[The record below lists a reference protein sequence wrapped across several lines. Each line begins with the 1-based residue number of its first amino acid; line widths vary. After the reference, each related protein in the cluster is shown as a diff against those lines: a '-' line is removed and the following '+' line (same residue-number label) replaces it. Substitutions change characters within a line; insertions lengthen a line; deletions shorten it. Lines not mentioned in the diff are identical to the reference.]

1 MQAKDL
7 IETLSK
13 CNPDDEITFIFDEN
27 PQYSWDCGNGLH
39 EATQVTVTGKKIHGK
54 IALTNG
60 FSSKLLTGDEEE
72 IFIK

>member
-1 MQAKDL
+1 MYAKDL
-7 IETLSK
+7 IRILSK

-27 PQYSWDCGNGLH
+27 TTRSWDRGNGLH
-39 EATQVTVTGKKIHGK
+39 EATQVNVTCKKINGK

-60 FSSKLLTGDEEE
+60 LSSKLLNGDEEE

>member
-27 PQYSWDCGNGLH
+27 PTRSWDCGNGLH
-39 EATQVTVTGKKIHGK
+39 EVTEVNVTGKKIHGK

-60 FSSKLLTGDEEE
+60 LSSKLLTGTEEE
-72 IFIK
+72 IFTK